1 MREIVYGPTGEIVQD
16 TWANL
21 ETGRFRIVANGVVV
35 EDRALTADERAAYG
49 PPALD
54 PVGALATLLAVNG
67 VLLVE
72 DAANAVGLPP
82 DRLVSEA
89 QAWAVASKGRRP

>member
-1 MREIVYGPTGEIVQD
+1 MIRNEHFSNGVCIQADVIDLAAGTITREELGVVVSTRPLTLDERAVYGP
-16 TWANL
+16 A
-21 ETGRFRIVANGVVV
+21 
-35 EDRALTADERAAYG
+35 
-49 PPALD
+49 ALD
-54 PVGALATLLAVNG
+54 SVGALATLLAVRG
-67 VLLVE
+67 VLSVT